1 MSIMILLFLN
11 PKCQAFYPS
20 LHHVKTLVVLLSL
33 AQVIFHVIVPGEEMG
48 FDVKILDF
56 SK

>member
-1 MSIMILLFLN
+1 M
-11 PKCQAFYPS
+11 
-20 LHHVKTLVVLLSL
+20 KTLVVLLSL
-33 AQVIFHVIVPGEEMG
+33 AHHVIDHGEEMG